1 MEAQRP
7 DDLQFALKAFRSGDA
22 KRMFK
27 QQIFERDGHQC
38 RYCGDTED
46 LTLDHVRPKSRGGQH
61 VSSNLV
67 TACRDC
73 NRSKA
78 SNPVRD
84 WLISQPFFHPSTLQS
99 LPL

>member
-1 MEAQRP
+1 MEAHRP
-7 DDLQFALKAFRSGDA
+7 DDLQFALRALRSGDA

-27 QQIFERDGHQC
+27 QQIFERDCHQC
-38 RYCGDTED
+38 RYCGNSED
-46 LTLDHVRPKSRGGQH
+46 LTLDHVRPKSKGGQH
-61 VSSNLV
+61 VASNLV

-78 SNPVRD
+78 SNPVLD
-84 WLISQPFFHPSTLQS
+84 WFSSQPFFSLSTLQS